1 LSESYASSN
10 RLKGAALRAE
20 AVRLRL
26 TGLTYR
32 AIGERLGF
40 SEQRAW
46 KIITG
51 ELARLTAER
60 REAAAALLELSL
72 ERLDAMLLAAWDR
85 AAGGNLRAIDRVL
98 KTVEKQTRLL
108 GVQPP
113 RRTEL
118 SGPGGG
124 AVRVVRIEA
133 VPPPGLPA
141 EEAPTGT
148 GFADGG

>member
-1 LSESYASSN
+1 VSESQASPN

-46 KIITG
+46 KIIG
-51 ELARLTAER
+51 EELVRLTAER

-72 ERLDAMLLAAWDR
+72 GRLDAMLLAAWDR
-85 AAGGNLRAIDRVL
+85 AAGGNLKAIDRIIR
-98 KTVEKQTRLL
+98 TVEKQTRLL

-113 RRTEL
+113 RRSEV
-118 SGPGGG
+118 SGPGGQPI
-124 AVRVVRIEA
+124 RVTGIEA
-133 VPPPGLPA
+133 VPPAIIPPA
-141 EEAPTGT
+141 MDAPPPE
-148 GFADGG
+148 DS